1 MTLANLCSSLVCAQS
16 LGRHAGICGKP
27 WVGHTHLRT
36 LGAMLPSRLARIDA
50 LRGMAIV
57 WMTAYHFCFDLN
69 QFGYLKQDFYENPLW
84 TWQRT
89 AIVSLFLFTAGLGQA
104 VAVHQNQTWQRFW
117 RRWMQVAGAALLV
130 SVGSYAMY
138 PQSFIYFGV
147 LHGLAVMLVV
157 VRLTAGWGRWLWVLG
172 GAVIA
177 LKFMATGAHA
187 AWPEIEFLNHKSFN
201 WLGLVSRK
209 PITED
214 YVPLVPWLGLVWWG
228 MAAGTWVAR
237 RRPHWLGG
245 RAGPAASAP
254 ALAPGVGMLAVLGR
268 WSLSYYLLHQPVL
281 IGLLM
286 VAKTMK

>member
-1 MTLANLCSSLVCAQS
+1 
-16 LGRHAGICGKP
+16 
-27 WVGHTHLRT
+27 
-36 LGAMLPSRLARIDA
+36 MLHSRLAYIDA
-50 LRGMAIV
+50 LRGIAIV

-104 VAVHQNQTWQRFW
+104 VAVHQNQSWQRFW

-237 RRPHWLGG
+237 WRPHWLGG
-245 RAGPAASAP
+245 HAGPAASAP

-286 VAKTMK
+286 VANTMK

>member
-1 MTLANLCSSLVCAQS
+1 
-16 LGRHAGICGKP
+16 
-27 WVGHTHLRT
+27 
-36 LGAMLPSRLARIDA
+36 MLHSRLAYIDA
-50 LRGMAIV
+50 LRGIAIV

-69 QFGYLKQDFYENPLW
+69 QFGYLKQNFYENPLW

-89 AIVSLFLFTAGLGQA
+89 AIVSLFLFTAGLSQA
-104 VAVHQNQTWQRFW
+104 VAVDRNQDWPRFW
-117 RRWMQVAGAALLV
+117 RRWIQVAASALLV

-147 LHGLAVMLVV
+147 LHGLAVMLIV
-157 VRLTAGWGRWLWVLG
+157 VRLTAGWGRWLWYLG
-172 GAVIA
+172 SAAIA

-187 AWPEIEFLNHKSFN
+187 AWPDMEFLNHKSLN
-201 WLGLVSRK
+201 WLGLVNRK

-237 RRPHWLGG
+237 WRPYWLGG
-245 RAGPAASAP
+245 HAGPAKAARM
-254 ALAPGVGMLAVLGR
+254 LGPGVSMLAVLGR

-286 VAKTMK
+286 VANTMK